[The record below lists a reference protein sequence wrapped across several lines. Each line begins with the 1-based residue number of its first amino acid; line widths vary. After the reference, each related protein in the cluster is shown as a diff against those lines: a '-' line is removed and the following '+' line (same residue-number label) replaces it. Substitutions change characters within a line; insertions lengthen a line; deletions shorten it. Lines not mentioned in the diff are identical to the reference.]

1 MFTKT
6 KQKEILNKLRKIKIE
21 TNEIK
26 IKHLNI
32 DDLEWFIEE
41 SHTEHFNKYLDYK
54 YSTASSNAKAK
65 AIIDERVYNKLRDI
79 ALMNNNIKDEVR
91 FIIFDANNNR
101 IGDIGLK
108 IINELSS
115 IEISYYI
122 SEKYINKGYCYK
134 AIKVMLE
141 AIKNSGYSGEIF
153 AVIQSA
159 NKPSIK
165 VVQNVGFKI
174 SDNFAGKYTNNFV
187 FNIIV

>member
-1 MFTKT
+1 MITKIE
-6 KQKEILNKLRKIKIE
+6 QQNLLNKLRNIRVE

-26 IKHLNI
+26 IKHITI
-32 DDLEWFIEE
+32 DDIDWYINE

-65 AIIDERVYNKLRDI
+65 AIVDERVYNKLRDI

-134 AIKVMLE
+134 AIKEMLE

-174 SDNFAGKYTNNFV
+174 SDNFAGKYTNNLV
-187 FNIIV
+187 FSIII